1 MEPPVQDPCAVSL
14 KPGTGTHHS
23 HKVVLCVH
31 NYMCAQGNQGR
42 PQCYLYMCTPTNP
55 AAANSR
61 PAPDVEA
68 PVNPCRYSTGTEII
82 KVLATYIHQSCKA
95 AGQGWFQP
103 SFWNQAVPGISS
115 DFSSA
120 STCGQLQRLHAP
132 RACGGRAAPTVRSL
146 ENKAARIGPLPLPLL
161 A

>member
-23 HKVVLCVH
+23 HKVVLCAH

-42 PQCYLYMCTPTNP
+42 PQCYVYMCTPTKP

-68 PVNPCRYSTGTEII
+68 PVNPCRYSTDTEII
-82 KVLATYIHQSCKA
+82 KSWQHTSIKVAKPQDKADSSPASEIKQSWGSA
-95 AGQGWFQP
+95 Q
-103 SFWNQAVPGISS
+103 IS
-115 DFSSA
+115 A
-120 STCGQLQRLHAP
+120 
-132 RACGGRAAPTVRSL
+132 
-146 ENKAARIGPLPLPLL
+146 LPLHVGNCSAYMLQELVEAELHPL
-161 A
+161 